1 MFRPFRAFALVAVL
15 GVPLALSACAGE
27 PSDASGEAVTPEQAR
42 EIARE
47 AYVYGFPIVDGHRIM
62 YAYFMNPESPS
73 YRGPWNQIHSDAR
86 VYTPADKDVQTPNS
100 DTPYSMLGMDLRAEP
115 LVLTIPPMKE
125 DRYFTVQLVDAY
137 TFNFDYIGTRT
148 TGNGGGTYL
157 VAGPNWDGET
167 PPGIDRVFRSET
179 EIALGI
185 YRTQLF
191 GPDDLENV
199 KKVQAGYEV
208 EPLSAFL
215 GEPAPEPPAP
225 LDWSAPLTA
234 EEQRTSL
241 VFFDQLNAMLAYC
254 PVHPSEQELRTRFA
268 RIGVEAGKTF
278 DPDALSPEIRTAI
291 EEGMSDA
298 WQTFDALNENEVA
311 TGKVTSGD
319 MFGTREFLNNN
330 YLYRMAGAAIGIY
343 GNSREEA
350 IYPIYKADA
359 NGAPLDGSSA
369 SYRLRFAPGQAPP
382 AESFASL
389 TLYEMPASLLYANPI
404 DRYLIN
410 SPMLDDL
417 VRDDDGGVTIYVQ
430 HESPGADREANWLPA
445 PAGPFIVVMRL
456 YLPGPTA
463 LDGSW
468 TPPPLEP
475 VMD

>member
-1 MFRPFRAFALVAVL
+1 MPHPFRASALAAVL
-15 GVPLALSACAGE
+15 SIPLALAACAE
-27 PSDASGEAVTPEQAR
+27 SSDTPADPVTPEQAR
-42 EIARE
+42 EIAQQ
-47 AYVYGFPIVDGHRIM
+47 AYVYGFPIVDSHRVM
-62 YAYFMNPESPS
+62 YAYFVNPESPS

-86 VYTPADKDVQTPNS
+86 VYTPEDRDVQTPNS
-100 DTPYSMLGMDLRAEP
+100 DTPYSMLGFDLRAEP
-115 LVLTIPPMKE
+115 LVLTIPAIEE
-125 DRYFTVQLVDAY
+125 DRFFHVQLVDAY

-148 TGNGGGTYL
+148 TGNGGGTYM

-191 GPDDLENV
+191 GPDDIENV

-241 VFFDQLNAMLAYC
+241 EFFGVLNAALAFC
-254 PVHPSEQELRTRFA
+254 PVQPSETELRERFA
-268 RIGVEAGKTF
+268 RIGVEAGAPF
-278 DPDALSPEIRTAI
+278 DPDALDSEMRDAI
-291 EEGMSDA
+291 QAGMADA
-298 WQTFDALNENEVA
+298 WAAFDSLKTNEIETGQLNA
-311 TGKVTSGD
+311 GD
-319 MFGTREFLNNN
+319 MFGTREFLDNN
-330 YLYRMAGAAIGIY
+330 YLYRMAAAVIGIF

-350 IYPIYKADA
+350 LYPIYSVDA
-359 NGAPLDGSSA
+359 NGDPLDGSSA
-369 SYRLRFAPGQAPP
+369 SYRLHFAQGEGPP
-382 AESFASL
+382 AEAFASL
-389 TLYEMPASLLYANPI
+389 TLYEMPASLLYDNPI

-410 SPMLDDL
+410 SPMLEDL
-417 VRDDDGGVTIYVQ
+417 VRNDDGGVTIYVQ

-445 PAGPFIVVMRL
+445 PAGPFVVVMRL
-456 YLPGPTA
+456 YLPGPEA

-475 VMD
+475 VTD